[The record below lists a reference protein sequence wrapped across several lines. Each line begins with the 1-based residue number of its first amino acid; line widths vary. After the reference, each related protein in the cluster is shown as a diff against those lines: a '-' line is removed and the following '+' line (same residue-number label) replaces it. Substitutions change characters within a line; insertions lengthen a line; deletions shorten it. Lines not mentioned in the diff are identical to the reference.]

1 MATQQV
7 ILHAHEITALIASK
21 AHQIG
26 AYLQQTTPDKIAY
39 DALTSEI
46 ARMHEL
52 TLELRE
58 KAAAGGSKATEEARV
73 S

>member
-26 AYLQQTTPDKIAY
+26 TYLQSTSPEKIAF

-58 KAAAGGSKATEEARV
+58 KAAGTAKTSEEARA